1 MNTTETDLKGTELGA
16 TETVVGGATAISQIH
31 TGADAQTGNK
41 QLLRKEK
48 IRVLDGNTFEN
59 VPFVAGNS
67 IRGHLRRLLAEDL
80 VQRLG
85 YTVTDERL
93 YHLLRAG
100 GVLEKDGKAEID
112 VNLRRKIRNTF
123 PLIDLLGGSTGNQMF
138 EGTVNIHH
146 LTLICKEN
154 NYRNKTESDISWR
167 EFVSEMHQTRM
178 HDEPDNTGV
187 DVDFGFDFDAEDNKE
202 SDGIDSQQMIYHF
215 GVLIPGAQFEH
226 SVKFESFTTD
236 LARSCL
242 LHGLRL
248 WQDEGVIGGM
258 SAAGLGRI
266 DITFEPDLSEA
277 DRYTEYVDEQG
288 GEIID
293 ALDTLAEK

>member
-1 MNTTETDLKGTELGA
+1 MSTTEAYLKGTELGA
-16 TETVVGGATAISQIH
+16 TEAVVGGATAISQIH

-48 IRVLDGNTFEN
+48 IRVLDGNTFED
-59 VPFVAGNS
+59 VPFVSGNS

-80 VQRLG
+80 VQRLD
-85 YTVTDERL
+85 YTITDERL

-112 VNLRRKIRNTF
+112 VGLRRTIRNTF

-146 LTLICKEN
+146 LALICEEN
-154 NYRNKTESDISWR
+154 NYRNETQSDISWR

-178 HDEPDNTGV
+178 HDEPDDTGM
-187 DVDFGFDFDAEDNKE
+187 DVDFGFDSDAEDNTE
-202 SDGIDSQQMIYHF
+202 SDDVDSHQMIYHF
-215 GVLIPGAQFEH
+215 DVLIPGAQFEH
-226 SVKFESFTTD
+226 SVKFESRTTD

-248 WQDEGVIGGM
+248 WQEEGTIGAM
-258 SAAGLGRI
+258 SAAGLGRV
-266 DITFEPDLSEA
+266 DISYELDLSEA

-288 GEIID
+288 GEIIE
-293 ALDTLAEK
+293 ALDTIADR